1 MGIPCCFLYLICGHV
16 TSDICMLSVKQD
28 ITFLAQTVSTE
39 LNAQWET
46 CRFFVIRVQRIRDLT
61 WYDLKQVPSW
71 FVWIS
76 CELIDQASLQWYTA
90 LKCTGRSFQIV
101 FHHRSIDFLCLFST
115 FTSFSTF
122 YLYFTVTVQ
131 KTG

>member
-16 TSDICMLSVKQD
+16 TSDICIAHHKTGYYIFGSDGQHRDKRTMGNLQV
-28 ITFLAQTVSTE
+28 
-39 LNAQWET
+39 
-46 CRFFVIRVQRIRDLT
+46 FVIRVQRIRDLT

-76 CELIDQASLQWYTA
+76 CEFIDQASLQWYTA
-90 LKCTGRSFQIV
+90 LKRTGRSFQIV
-101 FHHRSIDFLCLFST
+101 SHHRSIDLLCLFST

-122 YLYFTVTVQ
+122 YLYFTVTFQ